1 MEFNLQPK
9 SHTLFHF
16 TKNLEFMKDILKNG
30 FWPRYCL
37 EDLSWYSN
45 EANYQMAYPIVCF
58 CDIPLSRVDEH
69 VDFYGNFGLGLT
81 KEWARLNKLSPVLY
95 LNEGSDQQ
103 LAFKNICGENLKGQ
117 GFYKNSNDDVISIM
131 SHIKPIEGK
140 MFINGKF
147 ISKEFHQENEWRL
160 SVNAKNT
167 DYQTKSF
174 LYENQ
179 FHDKSILEQ
188 ENIRSKQLCSLKFTP
203 SDIKYLFVKSD
214 SDIPDL
220 INFIQTELD
229 HFSNSDVKIL
239 MSRVVSLETISS
251 DM

>member
-16 TKNLEFMKDILKNG
+16 TKNLEFLKDILKNG

-37 EDLSWYSN
+37 EDLTWYSN
-45 EANYQMAYPIVCF
+45 KPNYQSAYPIVCF

-81 KEWARLNKLSPVLY
+81 KEWAKLNKLSPVLY
-95 LNEGSDQQ
+95 LNEGSAQQ
-103 LAFKNICGENLKGQ
+103 LALKKLFGENLKGQ
-117 GFYKNSNDDVISIM
+117 GFYKNSSDEINTIM

-140 MFINGKF
+140 MFINGQF
-147 ISKEFHQENEWRL
+147 ISKEFHQENEWRFA
-160 SVNAKNT
+160 VNGKYAELKI
-167 DYQTKSF
+167 KPF

-179 FHDKSILEQ
+179 FHDKQVIEA
-188 ENIRSKQLCSLKFTP
+188 ENIKSKEQYSLKFSP

-220 INFIQTELD
+220 INFIQVELD
-229 HFSNSDVKIL
+229 HYSSSDIKIL

>member
-1 MEFNLQPK
+1 MEFYLQPK

-16 TKNLEFMKDILKNG
+16 TKNLSVLKDILKNG

-37 EDLSWYSN
+37 EDIGWYSN
-45 EANYQMAYPIVCF
+45 NPNAQSAYPIVCF

-81 KEWARLNKLSPVLY
+81 KEWAKLNKLSPVLY
-95 LNEGSDQQ
+95 VNEGSSQQ
-103 LAFKNICGENLKGQ
+103 LALKKLFGENLKGQ
-117 GFYKNSNDDVISIM
+117 GFYKNSGDDITAIM

-140 MFINGKF
+140 MFINGQF
-147 ISKEFHQENEWRL
+147 ISKEFHQENEWRFA
-160 SVNAKNT
+160 VNGNYS
-167 DYQTKSF
+167 DINIESF
-174 LYENQ
+174 LYEHQ
-179 FHDKSILEQ
+179 FHDKKKLEPL
-188 ENIRSKQLCSLKFTP
+188 NIKSKQMHSLKFAP

-220 INFIQTELD
+220 INFIQAELD
-229 HFSNSDVKIL
+229 HYSSSEIKIL
-239 MSRVVSLETISS
+239 MSRIISLETISS